1 MIKIMSRLM
10 GATALVGLLLTPVTS
25 VLSQST
31 QENSP
36 EMTVEADDNKG
47 GMQMPEGMMGTVVML
62 GDLELSGAFTRAM
75 PPRAISGGGFVTI
88 TNNGTE
94 DDRLVSAAS
103 SAAEF
108 VETHI
113 MSMDGEVMKM
123 QSRPDGFVIPA
134 GETLE
139 LKPGGKHLMFIN
151 VSEPFVE
158 GEEVTVM
165 LTFEHA
171 GMVHLKLPVAA
182 IGAAGMN
189 HGAMSTDSNSN

>member
-1 MIKIMSRLM
+1 MIKILSRLM

-25 VLSQST
+25 ALSQST
-31 QENSP
+31 
-36 EMTVEADDNKG
+36 EASSSDMIMEANDNKD
-47 GMQMPEGMMGTVVML
+47 GMQMPEGMMGTVVRL

-88 TNNGTE
+88 TNTGTE

-151 VSEPFVE
+151 VREQFVE
-158 GEEVTVM
+158 GEEVMVM

-171 GMVHLKLPVAA
+171 GTIHLKLPVAP
-182 IGAAGMN
+182 IGASAMN
-189 HGAMSTDSNSN
+189 MN

>member
-1 MIKIMSRLM
+1 MIKIISRLM
-10 GATALVGLLLTPVTS
+10 GATALVGLLLTPAF
-25 VLSQST
+25 SQST
-31 QENSP
+31 EEPSS
-36 EMTVEADDNKG
+36 EMN
-47 GMQMPEGMMGTVVML
+47 MPMGEIIVV

-75 PPRAISGGGFVTI
+75 PPRAISGGGFVII
-88 TNNGTE
+88 TNTGTQ
-94 DDRLVSAAS
+94 DDRLVSATSPAS
-103 SAAEF
+103 EV

-123 QSRPDGFVIPA
+123 QSQPDGFVIPA

-151 VSEPFVE
+151 VNEQFVE
-158 GEEVTVM
+158 GEVVMVM

-182 IGAAGMN
+182 IGAGTMN
-189 HGAMSTDSNSN
+189 MGHGSMNSDSNSN